1 MQNSLLQ
8 QGIELMLYGMG
19 TVVTFLILLIF
30 ATILMT
36 SFLGKYFK
44 EEPIEIIKTPKATNI
59 IKDDKLNKI
68 IKKAIDQYRVDN
80 K

>member
-44 EEPIEIIKTPKATNI
+44 EEPIEIKKTPKATNI